1 MSVFENHTIPFK
13 LRKTWHCLAEIVLCY
28 IPKLFSLRVFQ
39 EGVYS
44 FKMVTSGVLL
54 TFLGVFVCVQG
65 RLFRSSPETCS
76 TERTEMDITR
86 TLTVTHE
93 GVLKTVDCVARVSV
107 NECEGSCLST
117 ASPNVHTYPDF
128 KKVKIS
134 FCKTLSLLHDLLYF
148 CKSLTYIY
156 LYTVNLPLY
165 PIDISLCIL

>member
-134 FCKTLSLLHDLLYF
+134 FCKTLSLSYTIFSISVNLSHTY
-148 CKSLTYIY
+148 TYIQLIY
-156 LYTVNLPLY
+156 LFTL
-165 PIDISLCIL
+165 

>member
-134 FCKTLSLLHDLLYF
+134 FCKTLSLSYTIFSISVNLSH
-148 CKSLTYIY
+148 TYTYIQLIY
-156 LYTVNLPLY
+156 LYTL
-165 PIDISLCIL
+165 

>member
-134 FCKTLSLLHDLLYF
+134 FCKTLSL
-148 CKSLTYIY
+148 SLSHTIFSISVNLSHTYTYIQLIY
-156 LYTVNLPLY
+156 LY
-165 PIDISLCIL
+165 IL